1 MPRRVDNPASPYQ
14 PHQVAWEGLAPVA
27 RVVLQDDPS
36 TGILSRNR
44 DPRMGFAW
52 SVNPYRG
59 CTHACAYCYARAYHE
74 FLGLGAGT
82 DFETRLFVKR
92 QAPELLRAAFLRPG
106 WRGERIAFSGATD
119 CYQPVERR
127 LELTRR
133 CLAVCREFR
142 SPVSLI
148 TRSALVVRD
157 LDLLGALSQEAAL
170 RVSISLPVLDRRV
183 AQALEPGAPLPA
195 TRLAAVRALSE
206 AGVAVGLSLAPVIP
220 GLTDHELPRIL
231 EAGRDA
237 GAVHAFM
244 GLVRLQGRVGEVF
257 AARLQARLGERVADK
272 VLGRLR
278 RLRGG
283 SLDGPVT
290 DDAAWRTT
298 RALFRLHHDRLGYR
312 PVPPEPACSP
322 FQVPGAGRQL
332 GLFA

>member
-1 MPRRVDNPASPYQ
+1 
-14 PHQVAWEGLAPVA
+14 
-27 RVVLQDDPS
+27 
-36 TGILSRNR
+36 
-44 DPRMGFAW
+44 MGFAW

-74 FLGLGAGT
+74 YLGLGAGT

-92 QAPELLRAAFLRPG
+92 RAPELLRAAFLRPS
-106 WRGERIAFSGATD
+106 WRGERVAFSGATD
-119 CYQPVERR
+119 CYQPIERR

-133 CLAVCREFR
+133 CLEVCREFR

-148 TRSALVVRD
+148 TRSALVLRD
-157 LDLLGALSQEAAL
+157 LDLLRGLARDASL
-170 RVSISLPVLDRRV
+170 RLSISLPVLDRRV

-220 GLTDHELPRIL
+220 GLTDHALPGIL
-231 EAGRDA
+231 AAGREA
-237 GAVHAFM
+237 GAVHAHM

-257 AARLQARLGERVADK
+257 GSRLRARLGDRVADK

-283 SLDGPVT
+283 SLDGPVN
-290 DDAAWRTT
+290 DDAGWRTT
-298 RALFRLHHDRLGYR
+298 KALFRLHHDRLGYR
-312 PVPPEPACSP
+312 PLPPEPASSP
-322 FQVPGAGRQL
+322 FRRPGSGRQL
-332 GLFA
+332 GLFQ